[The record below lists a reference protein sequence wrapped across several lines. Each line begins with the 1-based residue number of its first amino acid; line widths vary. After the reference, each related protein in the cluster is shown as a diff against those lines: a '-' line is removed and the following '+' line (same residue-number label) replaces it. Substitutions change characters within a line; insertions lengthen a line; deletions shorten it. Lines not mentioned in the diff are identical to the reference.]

1 MLLAPLLTLALGC
14 AEAVLA
20 RPAPTPAT
28 PLTLTGPP
36 TPRPTPRAEELGRV
50 SIVAGGDV
58 IPHPVIK
65 DVAARA
71 NQRDAAG
78 ASANHEGWDALFAD
92 VQPALAG
99 ADLAFLNLET
109 PVAPDHH
116 KTLASKIFDA
126 PPALLDALVA
136 SGVDVVS
143 FANNHVYDQGRTGF
157 VETLDRLA
165 QTPLV
170 QLGAGRTCAD
180 AAAPRLIQRN
190 GLTLAFIG
198 STRLHNAHLNTEP
211 DEPCSFVLDQA
222 VVAKQAAA
230 ARAAGADAVI
240 LSVHWGV
247 EYETTPRGWDVT
259 LAHQILDGGVDV
271 ILGHHPHVL
280 QPVEVY
286 ETKDGRTTFVAY
298 SLGNFVSGQG
308 LGYRYG
314 IQPLDAG
321 NTRDGALLR
330 FEVVKTRGIDGITR
344 SGLVNLSVEPIWSET
359 GTRSC
364 MREPGIPAYVRPVL
378 DGVAARAARAG
389 AEGEADP
396 SRKDALE
403 RCAVMYDARR
413 EHAGQTLGA
422 TWLLGG
428 DEAAKALA
436 GVEG

>member
-1 MLLAPLLTLALGC
+1 MPTIALLALLTGC

-20 RPAPTPAT
+20 TPSAPPTT
-28 PLTLTGPP
+28 PLSITGPP
-36 TPRPTPRAEELGRV
+36 VPRVAPHPEELGRV

-58 IPHPVIK
+58 IPHGIIK
-65 DVAARA
+65 DVAARSD
-71 NQRDAAG
+71 QKDSGG
-78 ASANHEGWDALFAD
+78 ASTNHDGWDALFTD
-92 VQPALAG
+92 VRPALSA
-99 ADLAFLNLET
+99 ADLAFINLET

-116 KTLASKIFDA
+116 KTLATKIFDA

-136 SGVDVVS
+136 SGVDIVS

-157 VETLDRLA
+157 VETMDRLSR
-165 QTPLV
+165 TPLV
-170 QLGAGRTCAD
+170 QLGAGATCAQ
-180 AAAPRLIQRN
+180 AAAPRMVQKN

-198 STRLHNAHLNTEP
+198 STRLHNAHLNAGP
-211 DEPCSFVLDQA
+211 DEPCSFVLDAA

-247 EYETTPRGWDVT
+247 EYEAAPRGWDVT
-259 LAHQILDGGVDV
+259 LAHQLLDSGVDV

-286 ETKDGRTTFVAY
+286 EAKDGRTTFVAY
-298 SLGNFVSGQG
+298 SLGNFISGQG
-308 LGYRYG
+308 LGYRWG

-330 FEVVKTRGIDGITR
+330 FEFVKTRGLDGVARTE
-344 SGLVNLSVEPIWSET
+344 LANLSVEPTWTEP

-364 MREPGIPAYVRPVL
+364 MSVPGVSATLRPVL
-378 DGVAARAARAG
+378 DSEAARSARAA
-389 AEGEADP
+389 AETETDP
-396 SRKDALE
+396 AQKDALE
-403 RCAVMYDARR
+403 RCAAMYDARR

-422 TWLLGG
+422 SWLLGG
-428 DEAAKALA
+428 DAAAKALA
-436 GVEG
+436 GVGG